1 MQNGLPETNGSCRSN
16 LSVYIM
22 VGLWY
27 SSPTETNEEIE
38 MSKFFEERKFYKFG
52 SEYTKNKFTNN
63 GAYGLNTAFAKY
75 VGMNPFEVEID
86 YHNGRERVS
95 RIRVYDEMMFV
106 DPSKITGNPDDAN
119 AVLFNSSGFFGHE
132 FDYFI
137 EVVRPLASVS
147 IPENGGPKPVKATAD
162 WKVLIIKNGKIEVH
176 SRHNTKEQADRQA
189 EELLTS
195 SFQQVCYIV
204 KGDVTQA
211 TTTKQLKLETI

>member
-1 MQNGLPETNGSCRSN
+1 
-16 LSVYIM
+16 M

-38 MSKFFEERKFYKFG
+38 MSQFFEERKFYKFVG
-52 SEYTKNKFTNN
+52 EYTKNKFTNN

-86 YHNGRERVS
+86 YHNGKPRVS
-95 RIRVYDEMMFV
+95 RIRVYDELMFV
-106 DPSKITGNPDDAN
+106 DLSKITGNPDDATS
-119 AVLFNSSGFFGHE
+119 VLFNSVGAFAHE
-132 FDYFI
+132 FEYFI
-137 EVVRPLASVS
+137 EVVRPLATTS
-147 IPENGGPKPVKATAD
+147 IAVKPEPKPVKATAD
-162 WKVLIIKNGKIEVH
+162 WKVLIVKNGKIEVH

>member
-1 MQNGLPETNGSCRSN
+1 
-16 LSVYIM
+16 
-22 VGLWY
+22 
-27 SSPTETNEEIE
+27 
-38 MSKFFEERKFYKFG
+38 MSKFFEERKLYKFTG
-52 SEYTKNKFTNN
+52 EYAKNKFPNN

-106 DPSKITGNPDDAN
+106 DPSKLTGNPDDAN
-119 AVLFNSSGFFGHE
+119 SVLFNSTGFFGHE
-132 FDYFI
+132 FNYFI
-137 EVVRPLASVS
+137 EVTRPTASIS
-147 IPENGGPKPVKATAD
+147 IPENDEPKPVKATAD
-162 WKVLIIKNGKIEVH
+162 WKVLIVKNGKIEVH

>member
-1 MQNGLPETNGSCRSN
+1 
-16 LSVYIM
+16 
-22 VGLWY
+22 
-27 SSPTETNEEIE
+27 
-38 MSKFFEERKFYKFG
+38 MSKFFEERKFYKFVG
-52 SEYTKNKFTNN
+52 EYTKNKFTNN

-106 DPSKITGNPDDAN
+106 DPSKMTGNPDDAN
-119 AVLFNSSGFFGHE
+119 SVLFNSAGFFSHE
-132 FDYFI
+132 FEYFI
-137 EVVRPLASVS
+137 EVVDPKELQLVFQN
-147 IPENGGPKPVKATAD
+147 PEIKPIKTLAD
-162 WKVLIIKNGKIEVH
+162 WKVLIVKNGKIEVH

-189 EELLTS
+189 EELLTN